1 MADSATGLERSV
13 DPNAYSP
20 IAGGNRGS
28 ADRTAR
34 AAIQPID
41 MRAGHQADI
50 ATLIQLAK
58 QNLETGNDADAEELF
73 RKALE
78 IGDRVLGAEDPQLNF
93 LLNDLTRLYLR
104 QSAFASAE
112 PLLLRLLEMK
122 RSKGDDHPEV
132 ATVLA
137 SLANVRQALGHH
149 ESAEQ
154 LWRRVLDIRDRT
166 LAPNHFAIATALERL
181 GDACAAR
188 GKTRE
193 ALAAFQRALIIRE
206 RTLGGEHPSVRV
218 AQERIADL
226 ELQASEDSLEPMSQ
240 EPLPA
245 RERFRLL
252 SGESAPLAS
261 PVTAVEAP
269 VTIPHEKIPANAV
282 KKATAVIDHPFAD
295 LPATVTEASAQAEP
309 VGSQI
314 PDTKNATP
322 FQLPAA
328 MIAAAAQYPAPAPKT
343 TEPAQPSA
351 ATSQTPEAMP
361 YRPILETIREEL
373 ENPYEGVSLAE
384 RTNEFLASAFAAIG
398 RKEVIAASVVV
409 VIALLG
415 FAVVTGAHAFGE
427 VSQAAATAPAASLE
441 SRARAVSA
449 PTQALAT
456 NALSLS
462 AAAGTNG
469 GTKAPIAHTS
479 PAEEKSSSKK
489 VAEKKPEGKA
499 IAIPTIQ
506 KGVLASLD
514 SVASRTATSASRE
527 NDVYS
532 VQPAQIPGGNRR
544 SSFADPEQSTGPVRA
559 RLIGDLPIPR
569 VPSQVSD
576 IEGEVRVQFN
586 VDADGV
592 PVMSTVTVLRSPHPL
607 LTNAVTRVIP
617 GMRFEPARGGPERKP
632 VADVVQIGFQFARGR
647 E

>member
-1 MADSATGLERSV
+1 MADSATGLERSI

-28 ADRTAR
+28 AERNPR

-41 MRAGHQADI
+41 THAHQADI
-50 ATLIQLAK
+50 TTLIQLAK
-58 QNLETGNDADAEELF
+58 QKLETGNDADAEELF

-104 QSAFASAE
+104 QSAYASAE

-137 SLANVRQALGHH
+137 SLANVRQSLGHH

-154 LWRRVLDIRDRT
+154 LWRRVLDIRERT

-193 ALAAFQRALIIRE
+193 ALAVFQRALIIRE

-218 AQERIADL
+218 ARERIADL
-226 ELQASEDSLEPMSQ
+226 ELQASEDSLEPVSQ
-240 EPLPA
+240 EPIPA

-252 SGESAPLAS
+252 SGESAPVAS
-261 PVTAVEAP
+261 PIVAVEAP
-269 VTIPHEKIPANAV
+269 VTISREKIPAPAV
-282 KKATAVIDHPFAD
+282 KKATAVIDRPFVD
-295 LPATVTEASAQAEP
+295 LPATVTEAPAQ
-309 VGSQI
+309 
-314 PDTKNATP
+314 
-322 FQLPAA
+322 
-328 MIAAAAQYPAPAPKT
+328 PAPAQPV
-343 TEPAQPSA
+343 PAQPSA
-351 ATSQTPEAMP
+351 ATSQMPEAMP
-361 YRPILETIREEL
+361 YRPVLETIREEL
-373 ENPYEGVSLAE
+373 ENPYEGVSLGE
-384 RTNEFLASAFAAIG
+384 RASELLASAFAAIG
-398 RKEVIAASVVV
+398 RKQVVAASVVV
-409 VIALLG
+409 VMALLIV
-415 FAVVTGAHAFGE
+415 AVVTGAHAFGE
-427 VSQAAATAPAASLE
+427 VDQAAATAPAATLE
-441 SRARAVSA
+441 SPTRAPVSA
-449 PTQALAT
+449 ATGALASSVQ
-456 NALSLS
+456 SLS
-462 AAAGTNG
+462 AAAGANG

-479 PAEEKSSSKK
+479 PIEDKSASKK
-489 VAEKKPEGKA
+489 VAEKKPDGKT
-499 IAIPTIQ
+499 IAIPTMK
-506 KGVLASLD
+506 KGVFASLD
-514 SVASRTATSASRE
+514 SVASRTSIAASRD

-532 VQPAQIPGGNRR
+532 VQPAQIPVGNRR
-544 SSFADPEQSTGPVRA
+544 SSFEDPEQTGPVRA

-569 VPSQVSD
+569 VPSQVTD
-576 IEGEVRVQFN
+576 VEGEVRVQFN

-617 GMRFEPARGGPERKP
+617 GMRFEPARGGPDRKP
-632 VADVVQIGFQFARGR
+632 VADVVQIGFSFARGR